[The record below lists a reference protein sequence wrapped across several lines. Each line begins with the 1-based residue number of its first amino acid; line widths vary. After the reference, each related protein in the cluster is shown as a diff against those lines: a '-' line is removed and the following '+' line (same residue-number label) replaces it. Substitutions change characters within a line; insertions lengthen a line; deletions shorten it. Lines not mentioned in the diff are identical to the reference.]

1 VTLMPATDGYVLG
14 HTDAELK
21 RLATQAR
28 LIDPITKRFLVSAGI
43 KKGMR
48 ILDVGSGAG
57 DVAILLAGLV
67 GRKGEIVGTD
77 LALTAIEAAER
88 RVKASSLSNVT
99 FRHGDPTLMLFDKP
113 FDAVVGR
120 YVLQFIPNPS
130 ARHWSP
136 LKAPSSR
143 RPHVFPRARLGWRAI
158 LADRSNV

>member
-1 VTLMPATDGYVLG
+1 MAAKDGYVLG

-67 GRKGEIVGTD
+67 G
-77 LALTAIEAAER
+77 
-88 RVKASSLSNVT
+88 
-99 FRHGDPTLMLFDKP
+99 
-113 FDAVVGR
+113 GR
-120 YVLQFIPNPS
+120 G
-130 ARHWSP
+130 
-136 LKAPSSR
+136 K
-143 RPHVFPRARLGWRAI
+143 
-158 LADRSNV
+158 